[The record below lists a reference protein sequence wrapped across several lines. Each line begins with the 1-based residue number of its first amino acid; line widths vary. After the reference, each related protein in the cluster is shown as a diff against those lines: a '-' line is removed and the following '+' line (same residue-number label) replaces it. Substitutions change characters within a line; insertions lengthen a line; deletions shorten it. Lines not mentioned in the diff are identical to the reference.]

1 MGWSEWSN
9 SYQATGNVNEAVIT
23 SPNPRKFLQVRV
35 NIISENPYKTA
46 RLRSIRIDMAP
57 PLSLQLVGEL
67 ALLSDSGVERPVRDL
82 DVELIDYKAPREV
95 NPLISQRYSYFIRAA
110 GPDPND
116 QTVSNGFNEVLIVTP
131 EGAELK
137 GIRYGQVRVEVIPDP
152 NDSSGV
158 ITTALESRFTHSF
171 QIDDVNV
178 WRDGA
183 GNVLEVV
190 ETIQDSIYLRF
201 PFSINEGLVNKT
213 HGLVEVQLETKT
225 YREGIE
231 FNSFIRD
238 SNNQASVFQKVDT
251 NRQDATELVN
261 SGTAR
266 PNLLLEDNQV
276 INQIEM
282 NRVITPNGD
291 GANDELRISFTLL
304 RILDERPI
312 EVGIFD
318 LSGRKIGVAS
328 NVEGALVGSSGSLD
342 FRWDGR
348 DYGGNIVAPGIYI
361 LRVLVEADVS
371 DKEMFRVVHVAY

>member
-1 MGWSEWSN
+1 
-9 SYQATGNVNEAVIT
+9 
-23 SPNPRKFLQVRV
+23 
-35 NIISENPYKTA
+35 
-46 RLRSIRIDMAP
+46 
-57 PLSLQLVGEL
+57 
-67 ALLSDSGVERPVRDL
+67 
-82 DVELIDYKAPREV
+82 
-95 NPLISQRYSYFIRAA
+95 
-110 GPDPND
+110 
-116 QTVSNGFNEVLIVTP
+116 
-131 EGAELK
+131 
-137 GIRYGQVRVEVIPDP
+137 
-152 NDSSGV
+152 
-158 ITTALESRFTHSF
+158 
-171 QIDDVNV
+171 
-178 WRDGA
+178 
-183 GNVLEVV
+183 
-190 ETIQDSIYLRF
+190 
-201 PFSINEGLVNKT
+201 
-213 HGLVEVQLETKT
+213 VEVQLETKT

-304 RILDERPI
+304 KILDERPI